1 MMASMM
7 EKIIPS
13 RKILPLAM
21 PPTYPKMGE
30 RPGQINPQI
39 VAPIPAR
46 QIIVQRPSIQ
56 IAQQPI
62 PQNQI
67 SPQAPIVGG
76 TKIKG
81 EYGKINSFLREKTVS
96 SIECPGPGKPIIIIK
111 MGQRQIT
118 NVTLSPEE
126 IRKILDEV
134 VEESHIPLLEGVF
147 RAAVEGFSIN
157 AVISEI
163 IGSKFIIKKSTPYS
177 MLEGRP

>member
-7 EKIIPS
+7 EKTIPS
-13 RKILPLAM
+13 RKILPR
-21 PPTYPKMGE
+21 YPKIEE

-39 VAPIPAR
+39 VAPIPKK
-46 QIIVQRPSIQ
+46 QILVQRPHIKL
-56 IAQQPI
+56 APKFI

-67 SPQAPIVGG
+67 SPQSPIVGG
-76 TKIKG
+76 TEIKG
-81 EYGKINSFLREKTVS
+81 DYGKITNFLRERTIS

-126 IRKILDEV
+126 IRKILDEAAA
-134 VEESHIPLLEGVF
+134 EAHIPLLEGVF
-147 RAAVEGFSIN
+147 RAAVEGFTIS

-163 IGSKFIIKKSTPYS
+163 IGSKFIIKKSTPYA